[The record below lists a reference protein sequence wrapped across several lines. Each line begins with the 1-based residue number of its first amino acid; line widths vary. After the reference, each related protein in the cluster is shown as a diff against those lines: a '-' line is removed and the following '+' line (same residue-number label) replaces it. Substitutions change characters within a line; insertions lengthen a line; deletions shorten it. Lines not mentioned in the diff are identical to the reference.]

1 MSTAITTFKELYSF
15 TVDKEVE
22 KEVTEVKVNKKTKEE
37 VKVTK
42 KVKEKVPVTIKLKR
56 PSRRELEEAELEFSV
71 EMSRCVKKGILTK
84 AMLAKKYS
92 DTGGLMSED
101 AAETLVD
108 SYKKIFDLQGE
119 YSRLEII
126 QNKTEKQ
133 AKRVEEITTELAETR
148 RKIVEFESN
157 YQSLFDHTA
166 DVKAQN
172 RLILWYVI
180 MLTFIQEED
189 DEKPTPYFGDGD
201 FEDRLNEYYKK
212 EESEDSLYFL
222 IAKKAATIFAF
233 WFFNQASDKSAF
245 DNLMKRIENNEL

>member
-1 MSTAITTFKELYSF
+1 MDTKFKELYSF

-22 KEVTEVKVNKKTKEE
+22 KEVTETKVNKKTKEE

-42 KVKEKVPVTIKLKR
+42 KIKEKVPVAIKLKR

-92 DTGGLMSED
+92 DTGGLMSEND
-101 AAETLVD
+101 AESLVD
-108 SYKKIFDLQGE
+108 SYKKIYELQNE
-119 YSRLEII
+119 YSRLEIV
-126 QNKTEKQ
+126 QDKTEKQ
-133 AKRVEEITTELAETR
+133 KNRVEEITKELANTR
-148 RKIVEFESN
+148 RRIVEFESN
-157 YQSLFDHTA
+157 YQALFDHTA

-180 MLTFIQEED
+180 MLTYIQEEE
-189 DEKPTPYFGDGD
+189 DESPKPYFGEGD

-212 EESEDSLYFL
+212 EEGDDSLYFL
-222 IAKKAATIFAF
+222 IVRKAATIFAF
-233 WFFNQASDKSAF
+233 WFFNQASDKESF
-245 DNLMKRIENNEL
+245 DAIMKRNETEEV

>member
-1 MSTAITTFKELYSF
+1 MEKTFKELYSF
-15 TVDKEVE
+15 IVDKEIE
-22 KEVTEVKVNKKTKEE
+22 KEEVTTKIDKKTKEE
-37 VKVTK
+37 TTVKKKVT
-42 KVKEKVPVTIKLKR
+42 VKEPVTIKLKR

-101 AAETLVD
+101 DANSLVD
-108 SYKKIFDLQGE
+108 SYKKVFDLQNE
-119 YSRLEII
+119 FSRLEII
-126 QNKTEKQ
+126 QNKSPKQ
-133 AKRVEEITTELAETR
+133 VDRVAEITKELAGVR

-180 MLTFIQEED
+180 MLTYIQAQD
-189 DEKPTPYFGDGD
+189 DEEALPYFGKGD
-201 FEDRLNEYYKK
+201 FDARLEEYYKK
-212 EESEDSLYFL
+212 EESEDDLYFL
-222 IAKKAATIFAF
+222 ITKKAATILAF
-233 WFFNQASDKSAF
+233 WFFNQASDKESF
-245 DNLMKRIENNEL
+245 DSLMKKLENNEL

>member
-1 MSTAITTFKELYSF
+1 METKIKELYSF
-15 TVDKEVE
+15 VVDKEIE
-22 KEVTEVKVNKKTKEE
+22 KEEVTTKVDKKTKEE
-37 VKVTK
+37 ITVKK
-42 KVKEKVPVTIKLKR
+42 KIKTKVPVTIKLKR

-71 EMSRCVKKGILTK
+71 EMSKCVKKGILTK

-101 AAETLVD
+101 DAKSLVD
-108 SYKKIFDLQGE
+108 SYKKVFDIQNE

-126 QNKTEKQ
+126 QNKTDKQ
-133 AKRVEEITTELAETR
+133 KERVEEITSELADVR
-148 RKIVEFESN
+148 RQIVEFESN

-180 MLTFIQEED
+180 MLTYIQEED
-189 DEKPTPYFGDGD
+189 EESPKPYFGSGD
-201 FEDRLNEYYKK
+201 FEDKLEEYYKR

-222 IAKKAATIFAF
+222 ITKKAATILAF
-233 WFFNQASDKSAF
+233 WFFNQASDKESF
-245 DNLMKRIENNEL
+245 DSLMKRLENNEL